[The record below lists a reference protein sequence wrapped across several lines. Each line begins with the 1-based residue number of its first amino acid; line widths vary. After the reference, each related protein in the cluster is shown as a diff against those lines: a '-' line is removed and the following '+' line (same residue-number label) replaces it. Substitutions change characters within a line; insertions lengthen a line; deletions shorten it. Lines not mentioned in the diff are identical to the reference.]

1 MHNTAILIRQAQPA
15 DHTAMKAILRET
27 FETTW
32 RPHVTPASADNYI
45 STDIDGRLVDD
56 HGAAMRVAVVA
67 GDIAGLAY
75 WRGNFLESLHVA
87 TRFQRLGVG
96 QALLEDVE
104 REIERAGHSHVR
116 LQTDTFNDVS
126 RAFYAR
132 LGYAVIDRYPDDEWN
147 SDLTTIL
154 FEKRLR

>member
-1 MHNTAILIRQAQPA
+1 
-15 DHTAMKAILRET
+15 
-27 FETTW
+27 
-32 RPHVTPASADNYI
+32 
-45 STDIDGRLVDD
+45 
-56 HGAAMRVAVVA
+56 MRVAIVA
-67 GDIAGLAY
+67 GVIAGLVY

-116 LQTDTFNDVS
+116 LQTDTFNDRS

-132 LGYAVIDRYPDDEWN
+132 HGYAEIDRYPDDEWN
-147 SDLTTIL
+147 SGLTTIL